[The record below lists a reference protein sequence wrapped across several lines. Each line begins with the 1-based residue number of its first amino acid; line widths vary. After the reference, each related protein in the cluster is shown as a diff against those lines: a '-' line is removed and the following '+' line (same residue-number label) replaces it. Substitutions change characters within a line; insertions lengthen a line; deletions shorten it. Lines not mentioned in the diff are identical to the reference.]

1 MNRLKSLVVLA
12 FLLNACQQ
20 PAASDNSATS
30 LEDKRALLVEKR
42 NTLQSL
48 TSEIENL
55 EAEIAELDPAATA
68 TKKLVT
74 TIAVEKTDFQRYAE
88 IQGTVEADETAAAS
102 AEVPGRL
109 LSVTVKEGDR
119 VRKGQLIA
127 TLDMDQVNKQLAEID
142 KSLELAEDVFA
153 RQDRLWKQ
161 NIGSELQYLE
171 AKNSV
176 ERLRKSRETVEYQL
190 TKAKV
195 YAPISGVVDRVG
207 MEAGELA
214 MTGAPIIEIL
224 SLNRLKVVADLPENF
239 LQNVRRGDQVSI
251 TYPALDMEQNGRV
264 NLIGSTINPANRTFK
279 VEVNTGNPGGQLK
292 PNLLAIVKVQDY
304 AEKDVVIIPIDLVQ
318 EEVGG
323 KKYVMVT
330 NNQDADLLAK
340 KVYITTG
347 ESYKGQVIVTTGL
360 QGNETL
366 IDRGSRGLAD
376 QEPIEIFNEQNA
388 ANNG

>member
-292 PNLLAIVKVQDY
+292 PNLLAIVKVQD
-304 AEKDVVIIPIDLVQ
+304 
-318 EEVGG
+318 
-323 KKYVMVT
+323 
-330 NNQDADLLAK
+330 
-340 KVYITTG
+340 
-347 ESYKGQVIVTTGL
+347 
-360 QGNETL
+360 
-366 IDRGSRGLAD
+366 
-376 QEPIEIFNEQNA
+376 
-388 ANNG
+388 